1 MTFPDLLP
9 TDQPSRAGR
18 GSGLGHDRV
27 PRLLVVDEAWSK
39 PLSGSHAVAQLIRH
53 LPDVDVALL
62 CAGELGLD
70 PASPP
75 STSPLLSKYHLILV
89 TTEGLRQRLSV
100 AMPGLSDRVYR
111 LDHFI
116 ASPVRDPLRH
126 ALPADSPT
134 DDRAL
139 ADGVSHWSTC
149 ISQWLD
155 TPLSGPP
162 R

>member
-1 MTFPDLLP
+1 MTFPDLLL
-9 TDQPSRAGR
+9 TDELGRTSR
-18 GSGLGHDRV
+18 GSSPGPH
-27 PRLLVVDEAWSK
+27 LLVVDEGGREPVTGAD
-39 PLSGSHAVAQLIRH
+39 AVAQLLRH
-53 LPDVDVALL
+53 LPGVDVALL

-70 PASPP
+70 TASCP
-75 STSPLLSKYHLILV
+75 SASPLLSKYHLILV
-89 TTEGLRQRLSV
+89 TTESLRQRLCE

-116 ASPVRDPLRH
+116 APPACDPPRH
-126 ALPADSPT
+126 APPAGGPIDGH
-134 DDRAL
+134 AL

-155 TPLSGPP
+155 TPLCGLP